1 MPPPGGEGRHGAVDN
16 TSGGGDVG
24 GAGRERGGRR
34 RTAERMT
41 KILRRGDG
49 GRPARKTRLD
59 YQETRIREGG
69 EGGDCHPTVPL
80 PTLHRVRSRR
90 EGT

>member
-1 MPPPGGEGRHGAVDN
+1 
-16 TSGGGDVG
+16 
-24 GAGRERGGRR
+24 
-34 RTAERMT
+34 MT